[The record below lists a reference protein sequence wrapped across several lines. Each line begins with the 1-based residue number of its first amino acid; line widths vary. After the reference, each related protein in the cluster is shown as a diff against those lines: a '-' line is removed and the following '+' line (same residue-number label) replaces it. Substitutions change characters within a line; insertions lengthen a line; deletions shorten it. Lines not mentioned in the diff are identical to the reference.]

1 MEAIFSKKRKQLSDN
16 YSQSL
21 RDLVDKCLDID
32 PDIRPT
38 IEQLLRN
45 PLFKSELSN
54 ILNEFLPL
62 TYEYATALTTH
73 LLLE

>member
-1 MEAIFSKKRKQLSDN
+1 MLAIFSKKREKLSDN

-21 RDLVDKCLDID
+21 RDLVDKCLNTD
-32 PDIRPT
+32 PVTRPT

-45 PLFKSELSN
+45 PLFKAELSN